1 MQRYRKEIPINLGIQ
16 YRPVYTWDSIT
27 NMIKTL
33 SMPYAADAFWLISD
47 AEALG
52 KMMFRAAFVPL
63 NQKDVGRNNV
73 SEFYCYV
80 AIPERLV
87 SDFFASQLPHPF
99 CIN

>member
-1 MQRYRKEIPINLGIQ
+1 MERYRKEIPINLGMQ

-52 KMMFRAAFVPL
+52 KMRFRAAFVPL
-63 NQKDVGRNNV
+63 NQKDAGRNN

-87 SDFFASQLPHPF
+87 SGLLHPQLPHPW